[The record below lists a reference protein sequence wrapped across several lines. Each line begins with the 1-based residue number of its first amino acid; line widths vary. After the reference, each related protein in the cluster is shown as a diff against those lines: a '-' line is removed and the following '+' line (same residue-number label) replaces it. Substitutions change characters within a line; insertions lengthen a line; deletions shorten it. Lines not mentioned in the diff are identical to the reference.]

1 VSVGDPEPFPPAG
14 DVDAVPDVPTAG
26 EVFVA
31 GGDVLVVAVPF
42 DLVADGLTL
51 PDDPTTPAM
60 GFRPGASSPED
71 AVAAALALCADCR
84 LVCVGIVVWLD

>member
-1 VSVGDPEPFPPAG
+1 VVPPPPAG
-14 DVDAVPDVPTAG
+14 LVDEPDVPTAG

-42 DLVADGLTL
+42 DFVADGLTL

-60 GFRPGASSPED
+60 GFRPGALSPED

-84 LVCVGIVVWLD
+84 LVCVGSVVRLD